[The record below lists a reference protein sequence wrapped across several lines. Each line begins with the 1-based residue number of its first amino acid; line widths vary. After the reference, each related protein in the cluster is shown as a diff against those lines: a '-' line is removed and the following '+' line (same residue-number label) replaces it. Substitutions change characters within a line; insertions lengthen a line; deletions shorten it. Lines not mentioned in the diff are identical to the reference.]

1 MKYLVFKDEVLVAS
15 YGEEVEMLNEYVNTE
30 KGHEYQY
37 KEVEDDVLI
46 PIQKSWRDA
55 ELKATDWIIPIT
67 DHPERYS
74 ALLYR
79 VALRDW
85 PSTSDFPLTK
95 PII

>member
-1 MKYLVFKDEVLVAS
+1 MKYLVFKKGNISKSHKNEIEMYSDTDGDEWKV
-15 YGEEVEMLNEYVNTE
+15 M
-30 KGHEYQY
+30 
-37 KEVEDDVLI
+37 EDDDLI
-46 PIQKSWRDA
+46 LMQKNWRDA

-67 DHPERYS
+67 DHPEH
-74 ALLYR
+74 AATLLYR

>member
-1 MKYLVFKDEVLVAS
+1 MKYLVFKDEVLVAA

-30 KGHEYQY
+30 KGPEYQY

-67 DHPERYS
+67 DHPERDA

-85 PSTSDFPLTK
+85 PSTDNFPLTK

>member
-1 MKYLVFKDEVLVAS
+1 MKYLVFKDEALVAA

-37 KEVEDDVLI
+37 KEVEDEVLI
-46 PIQKSWRDA
+46 LMQKNWRDA

-67 DHPERYS
+67 DHPERDA

-85 PSTSDFPLTK
+85 PSTDSFPLTK

>member
-1 MKYLVFKDEVLVAS
+1 MKYLVFKDEVLVAA

-30 KGHEYQY
+30 KGPEYQY

-46 PIQKSWRDA
+46 TIQKSWRDA
-55 ELKATDWIIPIT
+55 ELKATDWITPIT
-67 DHPERYS
+67 DHSNYE
-74 ALLYR
+74 ATLLYR

-85 PSTSDFPLTK
+85 PSTDSFPLTK